1 MLHELDVTS
10 EVLQAV
16 DTSMKDKEDKDKERC
31 KGFTLLPWHSVGT
44 HYSSSREHLGGD
56 KTTK

>member
-10 EVLQAV
+10 EVLQVA

-31 KGFTLLPWHSVGT
+31 KGLLYCHGT
-44 HYSSSREHLGGD
+44 VLGHTIPLVREHLGGD
-56 KTTK
+56 RPPN